1 LNYERLAYGE
11 EEPSALMLCPLRGHL
26 GVDGDVDGDVD
37 IMWMM
42 IVEAVVKGNTAL
54 LQVGG

>member
-1 LNYERLAYGE
+1 
-11 EEPSALMLCPLRGHL
+11 MLCPLRGHL

-37 IMWMM
+37 IMWMV